1 MPEYRLVRFRGKF
14 AVTWNEGGRRFR
26 HSLGVDSRAE
36 AEQRVARFLAAQA
49 AAGAVAKGSACT
61 VEDAWSGYEKAL
73 GAKPSAVTASHQ
85 WKAIGPAFANR
96 NAATLTEDD
105 CQRYIEARRA
115 RGRSESTI
123 WSELSRLRSAL
134 RWAENKRLIDRAP
147 KIWLLAPS
155 PPRDRRMTREQVSAF
170 IAECKMPHVKLFA
183 ILAATTGARMGAILS
198 LTWDRVD
205 LERGLIHYQDPTMFR
220 TKKGRATTPINA
232 LARDTLIDA
241 RAGATTPF
249 VIEWAGQRVRSVKK
263 GLATAGERAGTPWVT
278 AHVFRHSAASI
289 MVESGVPMAEIAAML
304 GHRDSRT
311 TERTYARL
319 APDFLRRASGTLEF

>member
-26 HSLGVDSRAE
+26 HSLRVDSRAE
-36 AEQRVARFLAAQA
+36 ADQRLALFIAAQA
-49 AAGAVAKGSACT
+49 AAAAVGKGSAYT
-61 VEDAWSGYEKAL
+61 VADAWVGYTKAL

-85 WKAIGPAFANR
+85 WKAIAPAFGER
-96 NAATLTEDD
+96 NASTLTEDD
-105 CQRYIEARRA
+105 CQRYIEARQGQ
-115 RGRSESTI
+115 GRSDSTI

-134 RWAENKRLIDRAP
+134 KWAENKRLIDRAP
-147 KIWLLAPS
+147 KIWLPVPS

-170 IAECKMPHVKLFA
+170 IAACTLPHVKLFA

-205 LERGLIHYQDPTMFR
+205 LERGLIHYQDPAIFR

-232 LARDTLIDA
+232 LANDALIEA
-241 RAGATTPF
+241 RRGATTPF
-249 VIEWAGQRVRSVKK
+249 VIEWAGQRVQSIKK
-263 GLATAGERAGTPWVT
+263 GLTTAGERAGLPWVT

-289 MVESGVPMAEIAAML
+289 MAESGVPMTEIAAML

-311 TERTYARL
+311 TERIYARL
-319 APDFLRRASGTLEF
+319 APDFLRRAAGALEF

>member
-26 HSLGVDSRAE
+26 HSLGIDSRAD
-36 AEQRVARFLAAQA
+36 ADQRLARFVAAQA
-49 AAGAVAKGSACT
+49 AAAAVGQGRAYSVA
-61 VEDAWSGYEKAL
+61 DAWAGYTKAL

-85 WKAIGPAFANR
+85 WKDIGAAFGDR
-96 NAATLTEDD
+96 NAETLTEDD
-105 CQRYIEARRA
+105 CRHYIEARRV
-115 RGRSESTI
+115 RGRSDSTI

-134 RWAENKRLIDRAP
+134 KWAENKRLIDRAP
-147 KIWLLAPS
+147 KIWIPS
-155 PPRDRRMTREQVSAF
+155 PAPPRDRRMTRGQVSAF
-170 IAECKMPHVKLFA
+170 LAACTLPHVKLFA

-205 LERGLIHYQDPTMFR
+205 LERGLIHYQDPAMFR

-232 LARDTLIDA
+232 LARDALVEA
-241 RAGATTPF
+241 RTGATTPF

-263 GLATAGERAGTPWVT
+263 ALATAGQRSGIPWAT

-289 MVESGVPMAEIAAML
+289 MAESGVPMSEIAAML
-304 GHRDSRT
+304 GHSDSRT
-311 TERTYARL
+311 TERVYARL
-319 APDFLRRASGTLEF
+319 APDFLRRAAGTLEF

>member
-1 MPEYRLVRFRGKF
+1 MPPPRAAPTPSPPHGKDTPRLLAPSPAPSPPR
-14 AVTWNEGGRRFR
+14 TNGRL
-26 HSLGVDSRAE
+26 SGQPS
-36 AEQRVARFLAAQA
+36 VAA
-49 AAGAVAKGSACT
+49 
-61 VEDAWSGYEKAL
+61 
-73 GAKPSAVTASHQ
+73 
-85 WKAIGPAFANR
+85 

-115 RGRSESTI
+115 RGRSDSTI

-147 KIWLLAPS
+147 KIWLPAPS

-170 IAECKMPHVKLFA
+170 IAACTMPHVKLFA

-220 TKKGRATTPINA
+220 TKKGRATTPVNA
-232 LARDTLIDA
+232 LARGTLIDA

-263 GLATAGERAGTPWVT
+263 GIATAGERAGTPWVT
-278 AHVFRHSAASI
+278 AHVFRHSAACI
-289 MVESGVPMAEIAAML
+289 LAEAGVPMAEIAQLL
-304 GHRDSRT
+304 GHKDSRMVET
-311 TERTYARL
+311 VYAKFSPAYL
-319 APDFLRRASGTLEF
+319 QRAAGTLEF